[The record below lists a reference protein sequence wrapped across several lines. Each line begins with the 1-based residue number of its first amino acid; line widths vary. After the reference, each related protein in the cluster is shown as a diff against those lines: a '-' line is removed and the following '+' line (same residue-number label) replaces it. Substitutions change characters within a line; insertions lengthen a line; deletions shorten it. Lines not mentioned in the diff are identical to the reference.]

1 MFTLTIIHFKRAQ
14 TRAERAPGI
23 DTYSLYI
30 DGVVTSVAAQERSYY
45 LGKST
50 EYFAGR

>member
-14 TRAERAPGI
+14 SRAERAPGV
-23 DTYSLYI
+23 DTFSLYI
-30 DGVVTSVAAQERSYY
+30 DGVVKSIAAQDRPYY

-50 EYFAGR
+50 EYFAAR